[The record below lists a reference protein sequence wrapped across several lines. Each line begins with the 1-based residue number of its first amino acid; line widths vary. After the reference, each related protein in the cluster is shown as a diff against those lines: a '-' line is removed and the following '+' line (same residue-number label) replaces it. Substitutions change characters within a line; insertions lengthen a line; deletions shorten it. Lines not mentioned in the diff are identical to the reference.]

1 LFALSRPASPRAQP
15 RADES
20 VRPEVQALLD
30 GWSTPAFIHGRHLD
44 ILASNAAA
52 RALTRVAE
60 PGTNMLR
67 SMFLVKEEYERYED
81 LEFTLARAVA
91 YFRATVGSDLDD
103 PYPQDLVSELSLKS
117 DDFRRLWADHDVL
130 SAVSGSD
137 LYLHPA
143 VGWMR
148 LSFQTFAVGG
158 TDGQTLFATTAAPGS
173 RDAEALARLAELAR
187 PGPVE

>member
-1 LFALSRPASPRAQP
+1 MVGAPPPSSTDATSTSWPQTRP
-15 RADES
+15 
-20 VRPEVQALLD
+20 
-30 GWSTPAFIHGRHLD
+30 
-44 ILASNAAA
+44 
-52 RALTRVAE
+52 RALTRVAQ

-67 SMFLVKEEYERYED
+67 SLFLLTEEYERYED

-103 PYPQDLVSELSLKS
+103 PYPEDLVAELSLKS
-117 DDFRRLWADHDVL
+117 DDFRRLWANHDVL

-158 TDGQTLFATTAAPGS
+158 TDRQTLFAPTAAPGS
-173 RDAEALARLAELAR
+173 RDAQALARIADPAR
-187 PGPVE
+187 PRPTD